1 MYEDDYITIIEPKND
16 SRVYIDGKSK
26 SFKKFFTRLKSDVY
40 FGKVVS
46 FKEIKDGYTYEILC
60 DDTYYVDYRVYKDK
74 NIDSKFNKEFER
86 LYKIANSPKN
96 IKKSKERE
104 DALYTER
111 KGIFKRNLV
120 NYSGY
125 GENLSLQV
133 GAGVMLLL
141 FGLLGNLLLTNIPFI
156 IASTIILGRIGYV
169 LYKTID
175 STNKELK
182 SVSSKTIYSKTKK
195 EETKKEEVKTSKKD
209 NIKVKSVSS
218 KMNINKNVTLT
229 YLKNEYKRLYLE
241 REKLIKNNA
250 SKDEINAIS
259 MKMFEVGRRAY
270 RMENEEVTKESSST
284 KSLKLKK

>member
-195 EETKKEEVKTSKKD
+195 EEIKKEEVKTSKKD

>member
-1 MYEDDYITIIEPKND
+1 MYEDDYITIVEPKND
-16 SRVYIDGKSK
+16 SRIYIDGKSK

-46 FKEIKDGYTYEILC
+46 FKETKDGYTYEILC
-60 DDTYYVDYRVYKDK
+60 DDTYYADYRVYKDK
-74 NIDSKFNKEFER
+74 NVDSKFNKEFER

-104 DALYTER
+104 DSLYTE
-111 KGIFKRNLV
+111 KNGIFKRNLV

-175 STNKELK
+175 STNKEIK
-182 SVSSKTIYSKTKK
+182 KVSSKTIYSKTKK
-195 EETKKEEVKTSKKD
+195 EENKKEEVKTSKKD

-218 KMNINKNVTLT
+218 KMNVNKNVTIT

-250 SKDEINAIS
+250 SKNEINAIS

>member
-133 GAGVMLLL
+133 GTGVMLLL
-141 FGLLGNLLLTNIPFI
+141 FGLLGNLLLTNVPFI

-218 KMNINKNVTLT
+218 KMNVNKNVTLT